1 MLYEYILIELQNL
14 VTRKVLIQSVS
25 LKNSLETNSTFF
37 WYYMYLQVQFKYLV
51 KWAVDLVHGGV
62 ETC

>member
-25 LKNSLETNSTFF
+25 LKNSTFF
-37 WYYMYLQVQFKYLV
+37 WYYMYLRVQLKYLV

>member
-14 VTRKVLIQSVS
+14 VTRKVVIQSVS

-37 WYYMYLQVQFKYLV
+37 WYYMYLQVQLKYLV